1 MAVHQARLWT
11 PRAPSGEMTSRR
23 LRTWTQWPVP
33 HPIVFGSCVAVL
45 RGDEDEV
52 RALAGIGYH
61 RVGLLKA

>member
-1 MAVHQARLWT
+1 
-11 PRAPSGEMTSRR
+11 MTSRR